1 MRRPDLHLHT
11 SASDGKYPVTDVAR
25 LVQRA
30 NVTLFAITDHDT
42 MAALPEAAD
51 AAYERGLA
59 FLPGVEIS
67 AAADESNVHI
77 LGYGVDP
84 CDPVLAAFFERMS
97 ADRIRRIAQM
107 GEKLAELG
115 MPLPMDEIFSGAG
128 SSIGRPHLARA
139 MVKCGYARDT
149 GEAFQLHLKRGRPA
163 YVKRN
168 LPSAAEAIQLLRER
182 GAVPVVAHP
191 GEIRL
196 PKERLL
202 SLLDE
207 WERHGLMGLEVYHPA
222 NRGNYPEWD
231 RLARQR
237 GLLVTGGS
245 DFHGDG
251 ANHGSIGETASEWPA
266 ALTDAWKLFRAVNT
280 K

>member
-11 SASDGKYPVTDVAR
+11 SASDGKYTVSEVAR

-30 NVTLFAITDHDT
+30 NVTLFAVTDHDT

-67 AAADESNVHI
+67 TAADEANVHI
-77 LGYGVDP
+77 LGYGVNPD
-84 CDPVLAAFFERMS
+84 DPVLTALFQQMS
-97 ADRIRRIAQM
+97 ADRVRRIALM
-107 GEKLAELG
+107 GERLADMG
-115 MPLPMDEIFSGAG
+115 MPLPMDDIFGSAGA
-128 SSIGRPHLARA
+128 SIGRPHLARA
-139 MVKCGYARDT
+139 MVKRGYASDT
-149 GEAFQLHLKRGRPA
+149 GEAFHLYLKRGRPA

-168 LPSAAEAIQLLRER
+168 LPDASEAISLLRER
-182 GAVPVVAHP
+182 GAVPAVAHP

-196 PKERLL
+196 PMERVL

-207 WERHGLMGLEVYHPA
+207 WKKAGLMGLEVYHPA
-222 NRGNYPEWD
+222 NRGSYAEWD
-231 RLARQR
+231 RAARQR

-251 ANHGSIGETASEWPA
+251 ANHGNIGETVSEWPD
-266 ALTDAWKLFRAVNT
+266 ALSDAWTLFRTV
-280 K
+280 KKL

>member
-11 SASDGKYPVTDVAR
+11 SASDGKYTVTEVAR

-30 NVTLFAITDHDT
+30 NVTLFSVTDHDT

-67 AAADESNVHI
+67 TAADESNVHI
-77 LGYGVDP
+77 LGYGVHPDDP
-84 CDPVLAAFFERMS
+84 SLTAFFERMS
-97 ADRIRRIAQM
+97 ADRVRRIALM
-107 GEKLAELG
+107 GKNLAEMG
-115 MPLPMDEIFSGAG
+115 MPLPMDEIFASAGA
-128 SSIGRPHLARA
+128 SIGRPHLARA
-139 MVKCGYARDT
+139 MVKRGYANDT
-149 GEAFQLHLKRGRPA
+149 GEAFYLYLKRGRPA

-168 LPSAAEAIQLLRER
+168 LPDAAEAISMLRKR

-196 PKERLL
+196 PMERILA
-202 SLLDE
+202 LLDE
-207 WERHGLMGLEVYHPA
+207 WKAAGLMGLEVYHPA
-222 NRGNYPEWD
+222 NRDRYAEWD

-251 ANHGSIGETASEWPA
+251 ANHGSIGETASEWPT
-266 ALTDAWKLFRAVNT
+266 ALSDAWALFRTVKT